1 MDVSQKFKLLQAIQ
15 QREKKGNMQRTK
27 LILNALITENILLEL
42 GKYKEILAQVLLTFF
57 LEKFSLLM

>member
-15 QREKKGNMQRTK
+15 QREKIGNIQRTK
-27 LILNALITENILLEL
+27 LIFNALITENILLEL